1 MPFKS
6 EKQRKYLWANEPGI
20 ARDWTDKYGSRVKK
34 ANGGIG
40 DLIQKYNPF
49 TGVGA
54 GLYGHFQNLGDI
66 KANAPNQ
73 RDYNIEATRDLWSNL
88 SNNIQNPVTRGIM
101 DVTSPALSLV
111 TSPIYDA
118 MQAGIRTVY
127 DTNTGEFR
135 GPLDNF
141 DITNTMNP
149 DYKGNTTP
157 GFFTRLDQENPI
169 SSAWERYLGA
179 SKHLSEKYP
188 NASNS
193 LAKAWNAIKNEFG
206 GSAEAATLG
215 NLIRPRSQASQ
226 APQIRDRWNIKY
238 GTDETLAKYG
248 DQGWVGGPLKEYDP
262 KLDLNKAYRLG
273 MNEYLKRNKPIS
285 YSETDIIPSEH
296 PYANMIKTIPYK
308 GSRFSIKDIKNIGL
322 NQDEDD
328 PYLNRI
334 RNRINTVSQ
343 PRGIMASLRNRFY
356 KPATSAAGGYNVSQL
371 NQMNALGGY
380 YSEPA
385 RAQRRNQARVNN
397 MMARKAAGKSY
408 SKTNLAN
415 LSGGDT
421 STSGDYHSGHQ
432 STVDGQTTDWGPN
445 SAMIAR
451 GGLAQYAPRGSY
463 FNGGLASLWPR

>member
-1 MPFKS
+1 MPFQS
-6 EKQRKYLWANEPGI
+6 EKQRKYLWANEPAI
-20 ARDWTDKYGSRVKK
+20 AREWTDKYGSRVKK

-73 RDYNIEATRDLWSNL
+73 RDYNIEATRDFWSNL

-149 DYKGNTTP
+149 DYKGNPTP

-206 GSAEAATLG
+206 GSAQAAGIPIKKITQDEEEPYDFTERLMRRG
-215 NLIRPRSQASQ
+215 DFRPSSSYPSYNAWQMRAAQ
-226 APQIRDRWNIKY
+226 APGLKRNIGRVMDFLRGPGTRLTPAQQRANQNYMTQQRITRNPQTGRMQGGLFAGQNAPGTSFFGSKTFQEMANKQI
-238 GTDETLAKYG
+238 AKYG
-248 DQGWVGGPLKEYDP
+248 KTAPKAKVDAWKGVVTSGRDP
-262 KLDLNKAYRLG
+262 G
-273 MNEYLKRNKPIS
+273 TGTS
-285 YSETDIIPSEH
+285 YTGH
-296 PYANMIKTIPYK
+296 
-308 GSRFSIKDIKNIGL
+308 
-322 NQDEDD
+322 
-328 PYLNRI
+328 
-334 RNRINTVSQ
+334 
-343 PRGIMASLRNRFY
+343 
-356 KPATSAAGGYNVSQL
+356 
-371 NQMNALGGY
+371 
-380 YSEPA
+380 
-385 RAQRRNQARVNN
+385 
-397 MMARKAAGKSY
+397 GKS
-408 SKTNLAN
+408 
-415 LSGGDT
+415 GMGR
-421 STSGDYHSGHQ
+421 
-432 STVDGQTTDWGPN
+432 
-445 SAMIAR
+445 SADRFAAE
-451 GGLAQYAPRGSY
+451 GGLMT
-463 FNGGLASLWPR
+463 LWQR